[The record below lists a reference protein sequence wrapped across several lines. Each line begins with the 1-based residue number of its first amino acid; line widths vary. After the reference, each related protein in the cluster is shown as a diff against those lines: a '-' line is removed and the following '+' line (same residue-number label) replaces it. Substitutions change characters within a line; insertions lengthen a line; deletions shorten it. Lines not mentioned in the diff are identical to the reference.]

1 MAKRGI
7 ITIDQR
13 LCKSCGICIEFC
25 PRKVLA
31 AEEPLMKAVVAR
43 PEDCTAC
50 LLCELY
56 CPDWAINVEE
66 AGDVR

>member
-1 MAKRGI
+1 MTKRGS

-25 PRKVLA
+25 PQKVLA
-31 AEEPLMKAVVAR
+31 AEEPLMKAAVAR
-43 PEDCTAC
+43 PEACTAC

-56 CPDWAINVEE
+56 CPEWAVNVEE